1 MHFLG
6 EDNVIGSSDDSGT
19 ANHHRAEAAVA
30 FIGNDPQEDVEG
42 QFAMRFSNPSTV
54 VEVDYQE
61 LGIPNGKLELPCQ
74 LSKFLDSEVDDHNF
88 KLLRRHFQLQLWVDH
103 RQVWERVPY
112 DSTMRESLN
121 LHQVGLRLSH
131 YRLKVILNP
140 GQIPTTCG
148 RP

>member
-74 LSKFLDSEVDDHNF
+74 LSKFLDSEVDDWKKSVVDHVMYDHNF
-88 KLLRRHFQLQLWVDH
+88 KLLRGHFQLQLWVDH
-103 RQVWERVPY
+103 RQVWE
-112 DSTMRESLN
+112 SA
-121 LHQVGLRLSH
+121 
-131 YRLKVILNP
+131 I
-140 GQIPTTCG
+140 
-148 RP
+148 